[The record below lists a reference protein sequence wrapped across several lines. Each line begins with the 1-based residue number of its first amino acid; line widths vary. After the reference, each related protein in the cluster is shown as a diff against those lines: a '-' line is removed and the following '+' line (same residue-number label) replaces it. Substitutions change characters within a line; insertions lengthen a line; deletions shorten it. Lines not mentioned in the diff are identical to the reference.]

1 MTISQITISCLF
13 VPIIVSIV
21 LSMMEQGKEV
31 SATGVVHMPKYAW
44 TLGLILSALAVCI
57 CITCLLATLPE
68 WAWIVAIAAGALGL
82 VFLMMYRSLQITYD
96 KKCFRVKRLFRAPK
110 TYHYDEITGVTFG
123 AGDQY
128 MLHLKKGR
136 IFVDN
141 LAVGGTEF
149 LYYAQ
154 VKWLECGLG
163 DEFPE
168 KRSRLFNGYLLN
180 PVEHFVALIIAPVM
194 FTGLFVWVVIAP
206 ANMRDIVI
214 IGIITVFVWLLFAAV
229 YYICSHAP
237 KFEKIMPFL
246 VKSDYWNF

>member
-31 SATGVVHMPKYAW
+31 SAKGVVHMPKYAW

-68 WAWIVAIAAGALGL
+68 WAWIVAIAAGALGF
-82 VFLMMYRSLQITYD
+82 VFLMMYRSLHITYD
-96 KKCFRVKRLFRAPK
+96 KKSFRVKRLFRAPK

-180 PVEHFVALIIAPVM
+180 PGEFFIVLLIVPVM
-194 FTGLFVWVVIAP
+194 LTGLLIWIVIASD
-206 ANMRDIVI
+206 NTKDII
-214 IGIITVFVWLLFAAV
+214 IFGLITAFVWLLFAV
-229 YYICSHAP
+229 IYYICSHAP
-237 KFEKIMPFL
+237 KYEKIMALL
-246 VKSDYWNF
+246 VKRDYWNF

>member
-21 LSMMEQGKEV
+21 LSMMEQGKE
-31 SATGVVHMPKYAW
+31 AAAKDVVHMPKYAW

-82 VFLMMYRSLQITYD
+82 VFLMMYRSLHITYD
-96 KKCFRVKRLFRAPK
+96 KKSFRVKRLFRAPK

-128 MLHLKKGR
+128 TLHLKKGR

-180 PVEHFVALIIAPVM
+180 PVEFFVALIIAPVM
-194 FTGLFVWVVIAP
+194 LTGLLIWGVITSD
-206 ANMRDIVI
+206 NIVDALPLA
-214 IGIITVFVWLLFAAV
+214 IITSFVWLLFAAI

-237 KFEKIMPFL
+237 KYEKIMQFL
-246 VKSDYWNF
+246 VKRDYWNF

>member
-1 MTISQITISCLF
+1 MTISQIIVTFLF
-13 VPIIVSIV
+13 VPIIVSVV
-21 LSMMEQGKEV
+21 LTLMESGKG
-31 SATGVVHMPKYAW
+31 AAAKGVVHMPRFAW
-44 TLGLILSALAVCI
+44 SSGLILSAITACI
-57 CITCLLATLPE
+57 CIAGLLTSLAE
-68 WAWIVAIAAGALGL
+68 WAWIIAVAVGSLGV
-82 VFLMMYRSLQITYD
+82 VFLLMYRSLQIKYD
-96 KKCFRVKRLFRAPK
+96 KKNFRVKRLFRAPK

-128 MLHLKKGR
+128 TLHLKKGR

-168 KRSRLFNGYLLN
+168 KKSRLFNGYLLN
-180 PVEHFVALIIAPVM
+180 PMEFFITLLIVPVM
-194 FTGLFVWVVIAP
+194 FTGLLIWGVVTSESIADVLP
-206 ANMRDIVI
+206 FA
-214 IGIITVFVWLLFAAV
+214 IITAVVWLLFLAI

-237 KFEKIMPFL
+237 KYEKIMPFF
-246 VKSDYWNF
+246 VKRDYWNF